1 MHPLLL
7 VIAAHP
13 DDETIGAASLL
24 LRHRAAV
31 VHVTDGAPRDP
42 ALRAGGAANGR
53 EAYARLRRDE
63 ALAALAE
70 ARLRAADVIGLG
82 VVDQEASEAI
92 AAVARDLAALVRSL
106 RPRLVVTHAFE
117 GGHPDHDATALAVRS
132 ARALLARTPGGAPA
146 LAEMTSYHRGPD
158 GAVVTGAFLPSR
170 AAERV
175 RWLEPAARETKRR
188 MLAAYASQRE
198 TLAPFRAD
206 VERFR
211 SAPPLDP
218 ARRPHPGALHYEAM
232 GWATFDALAARA
244 RRAAASLGLEEAA
257 WR

>member
-1 MHPLLL
+1 MHPLLV

-42 ALRAGGAANGR
+42 ALRASGPAR
-53 EAYARLRRDE
+53 TRDDHARLRRDE
-63 ALAALAE
+63 ALAALGE
-70 ARLRAADVIGLG
+70 AGLRASDVIGLG

-92 AAVARDLAALVRSL
+92 DTVARELAALLRSL

-117 GGHPDHDATALAVRS
+117 GGHPDHDATALAGR
-132 ARALLARTPGGAPA
+132 AAIALLARTPGGAPA

-158 GAVVTGAFLPSR
+158 GEVVTGAFLPSP

-175 RWLEPAARETKRR
+175 RRLGPGAREAKRR

-198 TLAPFRAD
+198 TLAPFRTE

-211 SAPPLDP
+211 TAPPLDP
-218 ARRPHPGALHYEAM
+218 RRRPHPGALHYEAM

-244 RRAAASLGLEEAA
+244 RRAAAALGLEEAA